1 MKRTGACYSIIIIAG
16 VLLGSFGCEKNAP
29 SFSLLPDSEIFF
41 QNSGAVSP
49 KIDLLWVVDNSGS
62 MHSSQVNVANNFS
75 SFISDFSSRGFDY
88 RMAVVATDAYRQLFT
103 GSSTVSLFK
112 SAGGTSIITPST
124 PDINNV
130 FIDNIMVGTAG
141 YGDERAL
148 QSFKVAMDNPANSG
162 LLRPDSFFA
171 IIIVGDEDDFS
182 HDGSDY
188 IKNQY
193 SAYTDPLHV
202 KYNSAKNHTITKYM
216 EYLETLTGSSG
227 ATKRFSVNSI
237 VIKNEDASCL
247 SQLTGGGQQY
257 GIRNQGLAEA
267 SGGVV
272 GSLCGDFSVEL
283 KKISENILTLSTQF
297 FLKRLPIPES
307 IVVSING
314 VSIPNLSA
322 NPGPLSGGWT
332 YNAEANSILFY
343 GDYIPAAGAQ
353 ISIDFDPA
361 NLEI

>member
-1 MKRTGACYSIIIIAG
+1 MKRTGDLLGVILAF
-16 VLLGSFGCEKNAP
+16 VLLGSFGCQKNEP

-75 SFISDFSSRGFDY
+75 SFITDFSSRGYDY
-88 RMAVVATDAYRQLFT
+88 RMAVIATDAYRELYT
-103 GSSTVSLFK
+103 GSPTVSLFK
-112 SAGGTSIITPST
+112 SAAGTSIITPDT
-124 PDINNV
+124 PDITNA
-130 FIDNIMVGTAG
+130 FIDNIMVGTSG

-148 QSFKVAMDNPANSG
+148 QSMRVAMDNPNNSG

-171 IIIVGDEDDFS
+171 VIIVGDEDDFS

-193 SAYTDPLHV
+193 TAYTDPSHL
-202 KYNSAKNHTITKYM
+202 KYNVAKGHTIEKYV
-216 EYLETLTGSSG
+216 EYLENLTGSSG
-227 ATKRFSVNSI
+227 LTKRFSVNSI
-237 VIKNEDASCL
+237 VIKDGDADCL
-247 SQLTGGGQQY
+247 SDLSNGGGQQY
-257 GIRNQGLAEA
+257 GIRNQALAEA
-267 SGGVV
+267 SDGLVA
-272 GSLCGDFSVEL
+272 SLCADFAVEL
-283 KKISENILTLSTQF
+283 KNISENILTLSTQF
-297 FLKRLPIPES
+297 FLKREPVPSS
-307 IVVSING
+307 IVVTVNNE
-314 VSIPNLSA
+314 VIPSVES
-322 NPGPLSGGWT
+322 NPGPLSGGWI

-353 ISIDFDPA
+353 ISIDFDPV

>member
-1 MKRTGACYSIIIIAG
+1 MKRTGACYSIIIAG

-103 GSSTVSLFK
+103 GSPTVSLFK

-148 QSFKVAMDNPANSG
+148 QSIKVAMDNPSNSG
-162 LLRPDSFFA
+162 LLRSDSFLQSSLL
-171 IIIVGDEDDFS
+171 EM
-182 HDGSDY
+182 
-188 IKNQY
+188 K
-193 SAYTDPLHV
+193 
-202 KYNSAKNHTITKYM
+202 TIFRTMVATTLKINIWR
-216 EYLETLTGSSG
+216 TLTLFTSNIT
-227 ATKRFSVNSI
+227 APKIT
-237 VIKNEDASCL
+237 L
-247 SQLTGGGQQY
+247 SQNIWSTLRLSPDLLELQNALALTQ
-257 GIRNQGLAEA
+257 
-267 SGGVV
+267 
-272 GSLCGDFSVEL
+272 SL
-283 KKISENILTLSTQF
+283 
-297 FLKRLPIPES
+297 
-307 IVVSING
+307 
-314 VSIPNLSA
+314 
-322 NPGPLSGGWT
+322 
-332 YNAEANSILFY
+332 
-343 GDYIPAAGAQ
+343 
-353 ISIDFDPA
+353 
-361 NLEI
+361 